1 MGNSC
6 NKSGPLIKRVGIQK
20 TFVTLVLGLAV
31 GGGSVAQAV
40 QLADGTV
47 YFAQPPDLVAAT
59 TTFKSAYASSTYYFT
74 LNLPATAGEP
84 LQKVTLTQ
92 QEGVEAIGF
101 DLEESYAFEGT
112 RDREGTKLA
121 VESVTQD
128 PKTRA
133 ISVNFSPP
141 VAPGKL
147 VTISLRPVH
156 NPTIGGVYLFGVT
169 AFPTGEKPYGQFLG
183 YGRLQFY
190 SHGGGG
196 IR

>member
-1 MGNSC
+1 MSNSC
-6 NKSGPLIKRVGIQK
+6 NNVGSSIKQMGIQK
-20 TFVTLVLGLAV
+20 ALVTLLLGLAV
-31 GGGSVAQAV
+31 GGGSAAQAV

-47 YFAQPPDLVAAT
+47 YFTQPPGFVEAT

-74 LNLPATAGEP
+74 LNLPTTAGES
-84 LQKVTLTQ
+84 LQKITLAQ
-92 QEGVEAIGF
+92 QEGVEAIAF
-101 DLEESYAFEGT
+101 DLENSYAFEGT
-112 RDREGTKLA
+112 RDHEGTKLA

-128 PKTRA
+128 PKTKA

-141 VAPGKL
+141 VAPGKI
-147 VTISLRPVH
+147 VTVSLRPVH

-169 AFPTGEKPYGQFLG
+169 AFPTGEKSYGQFLG